1 MRQYRSATDRYT
13 LELPAGKVDPGEDPQ
28 EALDA
33 NCGEAAGYWLNATA
47 HLGTLLTAPHFCD
60 ETLQVYLTTGE
71 IKTQPQ
77 PMPRVH

>member
-1 MRQYRSATDRYT
+1 VKTHKRPSS
-13 LELPAGKVDPGEDPQ
+13 
-28 EALDA
+28 A
-33 NCGEAAGYWLNATA
+33 NCREEAGYWLNATA

>member
-1 MRQYRSATDRYT
+1 MKTHKRPSS
-13 LELPAGKVDPGEDPQ
+13 
-28 EALDA
+28 A
-33 NCGEAAGYWLNATA
+33 NCGEAAGYWLNSTA

-77 PMPRVH
+77 PMPECTDRGTREAGRGG